1 MKKLDLMI
9 FDLDGTLVAS
19 GTDLANCINYT
30 LNELKLEKKPE
41 KEILGFVGDGIVKTI
56 QKALGRENERCLEE
70 AKEIFSGYYACHL
83 LDNTAPYPHVKDV
96 LENFKDKT
104 KIILT
109 NKRYE
114 FTMMI
119 VRGLDMEKYFVEI
132 VGIDSTPFVK
142 PDPRIIEYL
151 LDKYRAD
158 KKKTVIAGD
167 GINDIIVARNSGI
180 LSCALLNGLGNRNDL
195 LNLNADYYCEDILEM
210 KSLFY

>member
-9 FDLDGTLVAS
+9 FDLDGTLVSS

-30 LNELKLEKKPE
+30 LNELKLEKRTE
-41 KEILGFVGDGIVKTI
+41 SEIMGFVGDGISRTI
-56 QKALGRENERCLEE
+56 QKALGTGNEKFLDE

-83 LDNTAPYPHVKDV
+83 LDNTALYPNVRNV

-104 KIILT
+104 KIVLT

-119 VRGLDMEKYFVEI
+119 VRGLDMEKYFAEI
-132 VGIDSTPFVK
+132 VGIDSTPYIK

-151 LDKYRAD
+151 LDKYKAD
-158 KKKTVIAGD
+158 KEKTLITGD

-180 LSCALLNGLGNRNDL
+180 LSCALLNGLGNRGDL
-195 LNLNADYYCEDILEM
+195 LNLKADYYCEDILEIN
-210 KSLFY
+210 SLFD